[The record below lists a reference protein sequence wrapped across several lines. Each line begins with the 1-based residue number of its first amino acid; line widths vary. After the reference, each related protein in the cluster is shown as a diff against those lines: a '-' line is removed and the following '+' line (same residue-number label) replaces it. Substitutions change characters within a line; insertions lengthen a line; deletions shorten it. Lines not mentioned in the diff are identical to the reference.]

1 MLMVV
6 IEGNCDAAC
15 SESCL
20 SKPTYFILRCWSTS
34 NTLQNFFKPPS
45 SNNLPG
51 QKLYT
56 FHCIHLKATE
66 SPACLGPYS
75 RAKEAATVQVPP
87 LLLQMVFVK
96 IAMLTSLF
104 WLPHFESGSSPENG
118 NRAETELNKVRVMA
132 MAPGDAM
139 SNEML
144 RVCRFALG
152 ALWLGRSGHS
162 RHLIILRA
170 LPNLWAL
177 YHSIGFLRFHAT
189 FQDSR
194 MLWRYLVAPG
204 ILAFDWH
211 LEH

>member
-1 MLMVV
+1 M
-6 IEGNCDAAC
+6 
-15 SESCL
+15 
-20 SKPTYFILRCWSTS
+20 
-34 NTLQNFFKPPS
+34 
-45 SNNLPG
+45 NNLPG

-56 FHCIHLKATE
+56 FHCIYLKHEQHFIHCLAGLTNQQQKVRRVLDLTPEQKKPPPFGLVPSLSHLI
-66 SPACLGPYS
+66 GP
-75 RAKEAATVQVPP
+75 EVPP
-87 LLLQMVFVK
+87 LLLQMVLVK
-96 IAMLTSLF
+96 IAMSTSLF
-104 WLPHFESGSSPENG
+104 WLPHSESGSSPENG

-132 MAPGDAM
+132 MAAGDAM

-144 RVCRFALG
+144 RVYRFALG

-162 RHLIILRA
+162 GHLILLRA

-177 YHSIGFLRFHAT
+177 WHSIGFLRFHAT

>member
-1 MLMVV
+1 
-6 IEGNCDAAC
+6 
-15 SESCL
+15 
-20 SKPTYFILRCWSTS
+20 
-34 NTLQNFFKPPS
+34 
-45 SNNLPG
+45 
-51 QKLYT
+51 
-56 FHCIHLKATE
+56 
-66 SPACLGPYS
+66 
-75 RAKEAATVQVPP
+75 
-87 LLLQMVFVK
+87 MVFVK

-144 RVCRFALG
+144 RVC
-152 ALWLGRSGHS
+152 
-162 RHLIILRA
+162 
-170 LPNLWAL
+170 
-177 YHSIGFLRFHAT
+177 SIGFLRFHAT